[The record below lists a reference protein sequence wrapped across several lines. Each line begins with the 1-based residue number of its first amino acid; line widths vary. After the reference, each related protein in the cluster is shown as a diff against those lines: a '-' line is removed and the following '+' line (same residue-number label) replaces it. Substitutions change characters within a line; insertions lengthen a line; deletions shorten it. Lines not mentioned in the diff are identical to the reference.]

1 LYYYTLQTA
10 AQTMF
15 IRLSLIIILSATIG
29 VWYIS
34 DGTSYLRR
42 LTLEAPSSSVVVR
55 PVMHT
60 FFAEL
65 IGSIDAANT
74 SAGMTANAHIG
85 MINTWKDSWH
95 EAGWNSN
102 NGRRQT
108 APRV

>member
-1 LYYYTLQTA
+1 
-10 AQTMF
+10 MF